1 MLIQVPATLQWGN
14 FFYHQQPCSE
24 ARQSQTWKFC
34 ACMCSMW
41 KKRRKNNYKKK
52 EHCCSSSDCQIKK
65 RKTLPKQTNIYRI
78 PSASRKRCS
87 RSGRPTPTGA
97 QSAHMGSFAQNA
109 PQSQARTLVITM
121 IAMIMIL
128 KLDEVDGGSNLTTQ
142 LINISL
148 CRSHSL

>member
-1 MLIQVPATLQWGN
+1 MRQ
-14 FFYHQQPCSE
+14 FFYHPQPCSE
-24 ARQSQTWKFC
+24 AIFFNTHNPAVRQGSRRLENFAL
-34 ACMCSMW
+34 ACVACG
-41 KKRRKNNYKKK
+41 KK
-52 EHCCSSSDCQIKK
+52 EEQIIVRKKSIVVPPQTARLKK
-65 RKTLPKQTNIYRI
+65 RKTLRKAQTNN

-128 KLDEVDGGSNLTTQ
+128 KLDGADGGSNLTTQ

>member
-1 MLIQVPATLQWGN
+1 MRQFFFNTHNPAVRQGSHILEN
-14 FFYHQQPCSE
+14 F
-24 ARQSQTWKFC
+24 AL
-34 ACMCSMW
+34 ACVACG
-41 KKRRKNNYKKK
+41 KKNNCKKK

-65 RKTLPKQTNIYRI
+65 RKTLPKQTNIYRN

-109 PQSQARTLVITM
+109 PQSQARTLVMTM

-128 KLDEVDGGSNLTTQ
+128 KLDEVDGGSNLTT
-142 LINISL
+142 N
-148 CRSHSL
+148 SHN